1 MSYKKAIIVSAPS
14 GAGKT
19 TIVHYLLSQ
28 VEDLSFSISACS
40 RLPRPQEADGV
51 NYYFLSID
59 EFKRRI
65 NNNDF
70 LEWEEVYSDMFYGT
84 LKVEVERLWSLG
96 KTIIFDVD
104 VKGAISLKNYFG
116 NNGLSIFISP
126 PSLESLSERLQ
137 LRATESQD
145 SLKKRLDKASN
156 EMTYQSQFDM
166 VLINDHLE
174 TCQEEALT
182 LVNQFIKG

>member
-1 MSYKKAIIVSAPS
+1 MYYKKAIIVSAPS

-104 VKGAISLKNYFG
+104 VKGAISLKNILVTMGF
-116 NNGLSIFISP
+116 LSYITTK
-126 PSLESLSERLQ
+126 
-137 LRATESQD
+137 LRE
-145 SLKKRLDKASN
+145 
-156 EMTYQSQFDM
+156 
-166 VLINDHLE
+166 
-174 TCQEEALT
+174 
-182 LVNQFIKG
+182 LVGTFTIKSHRKPR